1 MPDAKVSVNHGLKCA
16 MLAPKLSIIGSIK
29 KNVKNVST
37 IEYTELLKMALKR
50 YAIAS
55 IPNT

>member
-16 MLAPKLSIIGSIK
+16 MLAPKLSIMGSIK

-50 YAIAS
+50 
-55 IPNT
+55 